1 MSEAAAPSRE
11 EPRHERGLV
20 LRGLG
25 WSALGYPL
33 NVGFGFLAQVL
44 AARLLTKAG
53 FGTWSLAF
61 SIFTIGGLVAAL
73 GLPSSLLRRASAAI
87 ARGDLTEAR
96 HEIASSLL
104 FGALAAVVIGILIGS
119 PLGEEVLG
127 EAFPETAVATVAVLL
142 GARTALRV
150 LENVVPEAIRAFRDY
165 FRVMLFDG
173 LLANAAFV
181 GALVVLLVV
190 EKDTTVRT
198 VMLVSVIVTAA
209 ALVPAFGAVVSKLHA
224 TRGTRVQ
231 WRNTVE
237 PSMWASTIG
246 RAVIA
251 QLDLLVVGALGTS
264 REVALYAAPFRVAL
278 LVGFPLIAVNQ
289 VVTPLIAGWYAQGR
303 IDRLERTLRGTAGLA
318 VLGASVG
325 ALILVV
331 AGEPLL
337 RGLFGPSYGEGWA
350 VLAILAVGQVLQ
362 TWAGSCGFALMMTGH
377 QRWYAWLLLV
387 STVLTLVADVVFFE
401 LMGIEGVALATTAML
416 VLQNVAQVVYLRTRA
431 GFTTVADLRAVVGEV
446 RTLRSGGPDR

>member
-1 MSEAAAPSRE
+1 M
-11 EPRHERGLV
+11 

-33 NVGFGFLAQVL
+33 NVGLGFAAQVL

-61 SIFTIGGLVAAL
+61 SIFTIGGLIAAL
-73 GLPSSLLRRASAAI
+73 GLPSSLLRRASAAV
-87 ARGDLTEAR
+87 AHGDLAEAR
-96 HEIASSLL
+96 HEIASSIL
-104 FGALAAVVIGILIGS
+104 FGAIAAVVTGILIGS
-119 PLGEEVLG
+119 PFGRDLLDQ
-127 EAFPETAVATVAVLL
+127 AFPETAVALIAVLL

-150 LENVVPEAIRAFRDY
+150 MENIVPEAIRAFRDY

-173 LLANAAFV
+173 LIANAAFV

-190 EKDTTVRT
+190 EQDTTVRT
-198 VMLVSVIVTAA
+198 VMLVSVAVTAA
-209 ALVPAFGAVVSKLHA
+209 TLIPAFAAVATKLRT
-224 TRGTRVQ
+224 TRGTRVE

-303 IDRLERTLRGTAGLA
+303 IERLERTLRGTAGLA
-318 VLGASVG
+318 VLGSFVG
-325 ALILVV
+325 ALVLVV
-331 AGEPLL
+331 VGKPLL
-337 RGLFGPSYGEGWA
+337 QVLFGHSYGEGWA
-350 VLAILAVGQVLQ
+350 VLAILAIGQVLQ

-377 QRWYAWLLLV
+377 QRWYAWLLAV
-387 STVLTLVADVVFFE
+387 SAVLTLGADVLFFE
-401 LMGIEGVALATTAML
+401 LMGIEGVALATSAML
-416 VLQNVAQVVYLRTRA
+416 VLQNVAQVVYLRRRA
-431 GFTTVADLRAVVGEV
+431 GFTTVADLRAVVSEA
-446 RTLRSGGPDR
+446 RTLRSGGADA